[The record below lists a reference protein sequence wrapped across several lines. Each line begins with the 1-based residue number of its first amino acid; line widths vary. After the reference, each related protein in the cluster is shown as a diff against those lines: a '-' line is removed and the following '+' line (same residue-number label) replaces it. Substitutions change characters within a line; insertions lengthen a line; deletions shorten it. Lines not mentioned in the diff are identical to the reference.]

1 MKTLIRKDT
10 RTPVVNSSTV
20 HHSQH
25 MKATQVPLTDDWFRM
40 WWTYLYN
47 GILVIKMNEI
57 LPFAATWMDL
67 ENIVLSKPERQ
78 IYYLHVESK

>member
-1 MKTLIRKDT
+1 
-10 RTPVVNSSTV
+10 
-20 HHSQH
+20 

-67 ENIVLSKPERQ
+67 ENIVLSKPERP